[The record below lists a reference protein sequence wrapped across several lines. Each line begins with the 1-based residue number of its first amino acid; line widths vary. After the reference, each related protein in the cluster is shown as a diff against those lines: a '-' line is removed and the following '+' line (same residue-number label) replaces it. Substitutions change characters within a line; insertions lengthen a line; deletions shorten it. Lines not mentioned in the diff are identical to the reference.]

1 MTIIRL
7 ELSQGTNGLH
17 FAGSHPGQS
26 MLTVKQTAQST
37 SPSTGLGV
45 QWVEAWSLS
54 GTCWSLSGHFRAIS
68 SQGANSFAQRRSRP
82 RAIRKPWETTA
93 IKCLARG
100 SKVRLI
106 AQTPIHYRE
115 HELACISV
123 KEGTG
128 AASKRQKIRKTFRVC
143 VKTKNKRILR

>member
-37 SPSTGLGV
+37 SPSTGVG
-45 QWVEAWSLS
+45 
-54 GTCWSLSGHFRAIS
+54 GTVGGSMEPVWNLLEPVWPLPGDLLTRCKQL
-68 SQGANSFAQRRSRP
+68 AQRRSRP